1 MRTVAFYSIDGTSK
15 AKTAKAIL
23 VSANG
28 KEAWLPLRFT
38 SVKFVGKDYKVR
50 VSVPDWLYN
59 KIDWKIPSE
68 PLVVPKKKNPYV
80 GSDYGNMMEERMILD
95 EMLAREEYE
104 YGMYQD
110 SDDEP
115 TLAEMAKAIDALK
128 LRLKQIDEAL
138 VIAQK

>member
-80 GSDYGNMMEERMILD
+80 GSDYGNMMEERMVLD
-95 EMLAREEYE
+95 EMLAHEERE
-104 YGMYQD
+104 YGLYQD
-110 SDDEP
+110 SDDFPRLEQWAKEI
-115 TLAEMAKAIDALK
+115 AELK
-128 LRLKQIDEAL
+128 KRISLIDEAAKL
-138 VIAQK
+138 AMA